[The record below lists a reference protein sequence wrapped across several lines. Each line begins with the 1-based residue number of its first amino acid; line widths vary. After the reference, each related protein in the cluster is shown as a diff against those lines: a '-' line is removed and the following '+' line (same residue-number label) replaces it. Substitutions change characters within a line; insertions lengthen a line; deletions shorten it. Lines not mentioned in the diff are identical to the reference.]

1 MMNHRSLNIAAT
13 LLMTNA
19 CLVFSFTQTKV
30 PTDRCNRSSR
40 GEEVLYAQD
49 NNNSGSSGGSGA
61 LSKKAYN
68 DDALFN
74 YHIMTQKQKIKDYS
88 ALDTYVNTASL
99 WNMAWH
105 DSFVR
110 NGLADFVPPL
120 TDSLNVLVVG
130 SRYQGPEEVK
140 VEECVGE
147 IDGGVKKEEGE
158 QPLSPPTTG
167 KAAADDDHNSSPKD
181 NYSTEEESSITS
193 SMQQQSQDSSC
204 SFLAAV
210 FDDNRNDKED
220 NDESNTELEFT
231 SYDCI
236 MDRGLMADLCASV
249 DNSNDNYYLQGD
261 NNDHD
266 SSNNTTVDEYKSK
279 KDMARLLYE
288 ATKRIRECGVY
299 VTNTA
304 PMSNETKEFL
314 SQLGDYLGL
323 QWEFD
328 LDGISDENVSVSV
341 ARKFGSCPTIGWQ
354 TMARMIEE

>member
-1 MMNHRSLNIAAT
+1 
-13 LLMTNA
+13 
-19 CLVFSFTQTKV
+19 TKV
-30 PTDRCNRSSR
+30 PTTTDRRNRSSR
-40 GEEVLYAQD
+40 EEALYAQD
-49 NNNSGSSGGSGA
+49 NNNSGSGA

-74 YHIMTQKQKIKDYS
+74 YHMMIQKQKIYS
-88 ALDTYVNTASL
+88 AMHTYVNTSSL
-99 WNMAWH
+99 WNLAWH

-130 SRYQGPEEVK
+130 SRYQGPEEVA
-140 VEECVGE
+140 VEEYVGE

-158 QPLSPPTTG
+158 QPLSPPPPGATASSSASTTSNSVT
-167 KAAADDDHNSSPKD
+167 DDDNNSSPKD
-181 NYSTEEESSITS
+181 NYSTEEESSISSS
-193 SMQQQSQDSSC
+193 SMQQQQSQDSSC

-210 FDDNRNDKED
+210 FDDNRNNDKD
-220 NDESNTELEFT
+220 DTDESNTELEFT

-249 DNSNDNYYLQGD
+249 DNSNDDYYLQGD

-288 ATKRIRECGVY
+288 ATKRIRECGVF